1 MSDVRIGIKTSPQD
15 VDWPT
20 IDAMW
25 QLVGS
30 LEDVYDSA
38 WLNDHLTDQ
47 NVEHGGPSFEPVTLL
62 TALAR
67 HTERLDVGHLV
78 LAATFRH
85 PAVLAKEAT
94 TLDIVTGGRYI
105 LGLGAGWHEGEHRTM
120 GIELYPIA
128 ERISRFES
136 AVRIIKALF
145 SDGARQEPGVTVDA
159 PPWRLESA
167 TNLPSPVRPDGPPI
181 WLGGQRPRGLR
192 IAARFADGW
201 NFTANTDPFERFD
214 ERRAVLLREAEAI
227 GRDPSTITVS
237 VQIPGGSNDAE
248 RREAVEKSLAFVAAG
263 ARYLI
268 LVVPGRLG
276 PDGVRALTDRVVA
289 PLRDRLG

>member
-1 MSDVRIGIKTSPQD
+1 VTDVRIGIKTSPQD

-25 QLVGS
+25 RLLGE

-47 NVEHGGPSFEPVTLL
+47 NQPSGGPSFEPMTLL
-62 TALAR
+62 AALAR
-67 HTERLDVGHLV
+67 HTRRLRVGHLV
-78 LAATFRH
+78 LSNTFRH

-94 TLDIVTGGRYI
+94 VLDNITGGRFI

-120 GIELYPIA
+120 GVELFPIG

-136 AVRIIKALF
+136 AVRIVRALF
-145 SDGARQEPGVTVDA
+145 SDEARGEPGVTVDA
-159 PPWRLESA
+159 PPWRLEGA
-167 TNLPSPVRPDGPPI
+167 TNLPQPVRPGGPEL

-192 IAARFADGW
+192 IAARYADGW
-201 NFTANTDPFERFD
+201 NFTANMDPFDAFA
-214 ERRAVLLREAEAI
+214 ERRAILFREAEAA
-227 GRDPSTITVS
+227 GRDPSSLTVS
-237 VQIPGGSNDAE
+237 IQIPGGTNDAE
-248 RREAVEKSLAFVAAG
+248 RRAAVETSLRFVEIG

-276 PDGVRALTDRVVA
+276 PDGVRALTDEVVA
-289 PLRDRLG
+289 PLRSRLS